1 MVLVLLIFCILLASV
16 LLYVLPRETR
26 REKAITVQHY
36 RPFVERGNAAKLEEE
51 QNPCE
56 CENVEDCQCSDPGRL
71 IVLADVPRV
80 SGVAALLP

>member
-1 MVLVLLIFCILLASV
+1 MVLGLLIFCILLASV
-16 LLYVLPRETR
+16 LLFAIPRETK
-26 REKAITVQHY
+26 REKVITVQHY

-56 CENVEDCQCSDPGRL
+56 CESVEDCQCSNPGRL

-80 SGVAALLP
+80 SGIAALLP